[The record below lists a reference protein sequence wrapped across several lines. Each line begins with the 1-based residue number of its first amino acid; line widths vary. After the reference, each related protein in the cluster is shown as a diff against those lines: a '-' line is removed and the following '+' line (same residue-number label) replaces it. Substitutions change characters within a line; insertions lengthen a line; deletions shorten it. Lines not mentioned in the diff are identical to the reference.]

1 MQQVAQNHCDGLHY
15 ITISIEIVEKL
26 ILGGSLLQGFF
37 AMIF

>member
-1 MQQVAQNHCDGLHY
+1 MNVWVLLNRPIFDV
-15 ITISIEIVEKL
+15 TNEIVEKL